1 MDNIGLC
8 NILFKIG
15 INVLITDILIKVAEG
30 ITGKDIGFAMT
41 MIIFYISSVI
51 HEKVFLKNWKQII
64 NMKE

>member
-15 INVLITDILIKVAEG
+15 MNVLITDILIKVAEG